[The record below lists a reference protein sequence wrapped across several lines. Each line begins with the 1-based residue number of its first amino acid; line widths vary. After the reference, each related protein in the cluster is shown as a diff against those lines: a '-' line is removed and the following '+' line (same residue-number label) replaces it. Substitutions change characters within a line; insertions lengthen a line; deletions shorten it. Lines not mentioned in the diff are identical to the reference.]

1 MVEVKRT
8 LVKSIPELWE
18 IVDGPELIGRVSAE
32 LFRSRPVEV
41 VEREPRRRLAWQVS
55 ATPPARVE
63 LVLAEND
70 WGTRVVIRVDRQDAA
85 PEFAGAVLKHLL
97 GDLGSDQ
104 RLPLPP
110 PERGAA
116 EAKRPR
122 LPRLERERRADR
134 PTRGIRHRGGDLD
147 ELSMRVVA
155 RAADQIESA
164 VQALEQRLGEAED
177 AMRTIEARTAEDRLV
192 KRAVASFAQFE
203 REVGRL
209 QERARRVVAA
219 AATEEVDRRLERSIA
234 PLLREIEARLTDALR
249 GSTAPVRAADVLEED
264 SRPAAARLIVRKAP
278 TGIEP
283 V

>member
-1 MVEVKRT
+1 
-8 LVKSIPELWE
+8 
-18 IVDGPELIGRVSAE
+18 
-32 LFRSRPVEV
+32 
-41 VEREPRRRLAWQVS
+41 
-55 ATPPARVE
+55 
-63 LVLAEND
+63 
-70 WGTRVVIRVDRQDAA
+70 
-85 PEFAGAVLKHLL
+85 
-97 GDLGSDQ
+97 
-104 RLPLPP
+104 
-110 PERGAA
+110 
-116 EAKRPR
+116 
-122 LPRLERERRADR
+122 
-134 PTRGIRHRGGDLD
+134 
-147 ELSMRVVA
+147 MRVVA

-177 AMRTIEARTAEDRLV
+177 ATRTIEARTGEDRLV

-234 PLLREIEARLTDALR
+234 PLLRDIEARLTDALR

>member
-85 PEFAGAVLKHLL
+85 PEFTGAVLKRLL

-147 ELSMRVVA
+147 ELFRVYANLTTV
-155 RAADQIESA
+155 
-164 VQALEQRLGEAED
+164 LGEAED

-192 KRAVASFAQFE
+192 KRAVGSFAQFE

-264 SRPAAARLIVRKAP
+264 SRPAAAHLIVRKAP